1 MNNAIYKKLIEK
13 NVKHI
18 NDFKK
23 NRKLTNQNLYNL
35 TKYFITKILKITMF
49 GLIYE
54 IIVEDLY
61 KIFHKNLFDFR
72 SRSAKLEFHESCN

>member
-23 NRKLTNQNLYNL
+23 NRKLTNMLRFN
-35 TKYFITKILKITMF
+35 
-49 GLIYE
+49 
-54 IIVEDLY
+54 
-61 KIFHKNLFDFR
+61 
-72 SRSAKLEFHESCN
+72 KLGYTRICTT